1 MLRLTA
7 LILIACAVFVAWFV
21 YSEIYSAEAQALR
34 PGSGQALDSVT
45 FIVEKGE
52 SVRAL
57 GERLDE
63 ERVIRNATL
72 FRWYVR
78 LTGKDTDIHFGTFT
92 VERPITLARVVAA
105 LAEPMTNEKTI
116 TILPGWDLRDIAEY
130 FIAQEIISSD
140 KEWYAVAGQPAV
152 RPTHSVFSTT
162 DWLFQAKPVELSIEG
177 YIAPE
182 TYRIFSDASAED
194 VLEKLLAQRKKEID
208 TLGIEARDL
217 HDVLTFASIIER
229 EVYGKEDRRMVADIF
244 LRRNDVGWALQADST
259 VHYAVGKKG
268 DVFTTNADR
277 VSKNAWNTYE
287 YPGLPP
293 GPISTPS
300 IESIAAVLDP
310 LKNDYWYFLT
320 DLEGNVHY
328 AKTLGEH
335 EGNAEKY
342 LRSE

>member
-1 MLRLTA
+1 MLRIIA
-7 LILIACAVFVAWFV
+7 LILIACAVFAAWFA
-21 YSEIYSAEAQALR
+21 YSEIHSAVAQA
-34 PGSGQALDSVT
+34 SDSVT
-45 FIVEKGE
+45 FTVEEGE
-52 SVRAL
+52 TVRAL

-63 ERVIRNATL
+63 ERVIRNAAL

-130 FIAQEIISSD
+130 FIAEEIVALD
-140 KEWYAVAGQPAV
+140 EALYAMAGQPAV
-152 RPTHSVFSTT
+152 RPTHSIFSTT
-162 DWLFQAKPVELSIEG
+162 DWVFQAKPIELSIEG

-182 TYRIFSDASAED
+182 TYRIFSNASAED
-194 VLEKLLAQRKKEID
+194 VLEKLLAQRKKEIE

-217 HDVLTFASIIER
+217 HDALTLASIVER
-229 EVYGKEDRRMVADIF
+229 EVRGQEDRRMVADIF
-244 LRRNDVGWALQADST
+244 LRRNALGWALQADST

-277 VSKNAWNTYE
+277 ASKNAWNTYE

-300 IESIAAVLDP
+300 IESIAAVLNP
-310 LKNDYWYFLT
+310 LENDYWYFLT
-320 DLEGNVHY
+320 DLDGNVHY
-328 AKTLGEH
+328 AKTLGGH
-335 EGNAEKY
+335 EANAERY